1 MRVIVTGAAGLIGQ
15 SISRVLVENGYEVLG
30 LDCAPNSAQ
39 ILESLHVKPLHVSL
53 NNIDESLHV
62 IDHALKDAPL
72 VGLVN
77 NAALMQH
84 DQSLSWQD
92 FEAIL
97 RVNLSAPYALSKH
110 LFPRLKATKG
120 AIVNITSTRAH
131 MSEPRTEGYSASKGG
146 LLSLTHALAASFAP
160 HVRVNA
166 ISPGWIAPVDA
177 PHSKDDH
184 AQHLCGRVGVPE
196 DIAGMCHYLLTQ
208 KAGFITGS
216 EFIIDGGMTRKMIY
230 M

>member
-1 MRVIVTGAAGLIGQ
+1 MTVLVTGAAGLIGQ
-15 SISRVLVENGYEVLG
+15 GISRVLVAEGYDVVG
-30 LDCAPNSAQ
+30 LDSAPNTAEV
-39 ILESLHVKPLHVSL
+39 LESLHVRPLHVNLSDIEISL
-53 NNIDESLHV
+53 RAIDEVLN
-62 IDHALKDAPL
+62 DAPL

-84 DQSLSWQD
+84 DQNLSWQA
-92 FEAIL
+92 FEAKL
-97 RVNLSAPYALSKH
+97 RVNLTAPYALSKH
-110 LFPRLKATKG
+110 LFPRLKATSG
-120 AIVNITSTRAH
+120 AIVNIASTRAH
-131 MSEPRTEGYSASKGG
+131 MSEPNTEGYSASKGG

-177 PHSKDDH
+177 PHSLDDH
-184 AQHLCGRVGVPE
+184 AQHWSGRVGVPE
-196 DIAGMCHYLLTQ
+196 DIAQMCHYLLSP

-216 EFIIDGGMTRKMIY
+216 ECIVDGGMTRKMLY

>member
-1 MRVIVTGAAGLIGQ
+1 MTVIITGAAGLIGQ

-30 LDCAPNSAQ
+30 LDCAPETVET
-39 ILESLHVKPLHVSL
+39 LESLHVKPLYVNL
-53 NNIDESLHV
+53 GDIDESLHV
-62 IDHALKDAPL
+62 IDKALKDSPL

-84 DQSLSWQD
+84 DQSLSWRD

-110 LFPRLKATKG
+110 LFPRLKATNG
-120 AIVNITSTRAH
+120 SIVNIASTRAH
-131 MSEPRTEGYSASKGG
+131 MSEPLTEGYSASKGG

-166 ISPGWIAPVDA
+166 ISPGWIAPTDA
-177 PHSKDDH
+177 PHSPDEH

-196 DIAGMCHYLLTQ
+196 DIANMCHYLLSQ

-230 M
+230 K

>member
-1 MRVIVTGAAGLIGQ
+1 MTILVTGAAGLIGQ
-15 SISRVLVENGYEVLG
+15 SISRVLVESGYDVLG
-30 LDCAPNSAQ
+30 LDCAPNTAQ
-39 ILESLHVKPLHVSL
+39 ILEPLHVTPL
-53 NNIDESLHV
+53 HVNLAHIDESLHV
-62 IDHALKDAPL
+62 IDCALKDAPL
-72 VGLVN
+72 VALVN

-97 RVNLSAPYALSKH
+97 RVNLTAPYALSKH
-110 LFPRLKATKG
+110 LFPRLKAAGG

-177 PHSKDDH
+177 PHSSDDH

-196 DIAGMCHYLLTQ
+196 DIAHMCHYLLSE

-216 EFIIDGGMTRKMIY
+216 EFIIDGGMTRKMFY